1 MTQLKIGR
9 ECQRL
14 SHGDVTPRLEHH
26 HRDGAPGQ
34 SVSNNQF
41 CDHIETYLL
50 IRDSLDHANRDDV
63 DECDDL

>member
-1 MTQLKIGR
+1 MAQLKIGR
-9 ECQRL
+9 ECQSL
-14 SHGDVTPRLEHH
+14 SHSNVAPRLEHH
-26 HRDGAPGQ
+26 HRDGASRQ

-50 IRDSLDHANRDDV
+50 IRNSLDHANGDDV